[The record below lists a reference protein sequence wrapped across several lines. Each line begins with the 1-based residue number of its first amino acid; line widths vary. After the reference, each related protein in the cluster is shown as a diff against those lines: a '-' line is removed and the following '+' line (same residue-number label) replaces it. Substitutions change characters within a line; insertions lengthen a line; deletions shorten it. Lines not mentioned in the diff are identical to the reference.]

1 MPPTRIIA
9 IAMAAVVVAA
19 SGLVYAQAA
28 ATPTEAV
35 AYRQAHM
42 RRVGA
47 TFKAISDRMR
57 QSEPNLQALT
67 SDAQTLAALAQDAP
81 NWFPANSAP
90 PAGEKNRAKSEIWSD
105 PARFAAEVSNLQ
117 SATRGLAASR
127 DVDGFRTNFRALRP
141 VCARCHDAFT
151 VPD

>member
-1 MPPTRIIA
+1 MAPTRIFA
-9 IAMAAVVVAA
+9 IAMAAVAVAA

-28 ATPTEAV
+28 ATPAEAV

-57 QSEPNLQALT
+57 QSEPSLPALT
-67 SDAQTLAALAQDAP
+67 SDAQALAALAQDVP

-90 PAGEKNRAKSEIWSD
+90 PAGEKNRAKPEIWSD
-105 PARFAAEVSNLQ
+105 SARFGQEVARFQ
-117 SATRGLAASR
+117 SATRDLAASS
-127 DVDGFRTNFRALRP
+127 DIEGFRTNLRAIRP
-141 VCARCHDAFT
+141 VCARCHDSFT
-151 VPD
+151 IPD